1 MSEQTPPS
9 AELLVQI
16 SHQVDLLRRDMAR
29 VENRLGE
36 LVSLE
41 KYTTE
46 HAVQERDHARLE
58 ARVNRLEEQRATMF
72 NMILSSFVFP
82 LIIAV
87 VAYVLA
93 SSGG

>member
-1 MSEQTPPS
+1 MSEQS
-9 AELLVQI
+9 QAEMLVQV
-16 SHQVDLLRRDMAR
+16 SHQLDLLRRDVSR
-29 VENRLGE
+29 VETRLSE

-41 KYTTE
+41 RYTTE
-46 HAVQERDHARLE
+46 HAVQERDHAKLE
-58 ARVNRLEEQRATMF
+58 ARVGELEKARSTMI

-93 SSGG
+93 NNGG